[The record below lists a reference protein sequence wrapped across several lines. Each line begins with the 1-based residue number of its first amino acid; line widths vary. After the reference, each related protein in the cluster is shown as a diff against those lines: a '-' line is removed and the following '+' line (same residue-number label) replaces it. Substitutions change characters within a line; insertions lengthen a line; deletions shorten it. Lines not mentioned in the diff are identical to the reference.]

1 MMARPN
7 FPTLRVRTQRAR
19 GTAYYMGWLRSID
32 HRPKGKDK
40 DSGGLPV
47 EPDRPRNLS
56 GGAAEALE
64 YDD

>member
-1 MMARPN
+1 MARPK
-7 FPTLRVRTQRAR
+7 FPTSRVRTQRAR
-19 GTAYYMGWLRSID
+19 GTASYIAWLRSID
-32 HRPKGKDK
+32 HRPKPKDK

-47 EPDRPRNLS
+47 EPDRPLNLS